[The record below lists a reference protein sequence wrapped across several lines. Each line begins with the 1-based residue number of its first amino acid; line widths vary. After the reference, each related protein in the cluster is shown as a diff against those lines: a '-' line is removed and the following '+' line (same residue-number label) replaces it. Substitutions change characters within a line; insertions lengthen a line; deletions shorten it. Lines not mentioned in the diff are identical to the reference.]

1 MYPVIDN
8 SHVPFLGVFHWLSG
22 LLYVYICLTVGGN
35 IAFPALIS
43 CWFPWEPTMSC
54 PSCGS
59 ENKAEFAAE
68 MIVHFAGLENVDEP
82 GVWVFPKLLVCLD
95 CGFSQ
100 LTVPKSE
107 LALLARDTGA
117 KGASAQ

>member
-1 MYPVIDN
+1 
-8 SHVPFLGVFHWLSG
+8 
-22 LLYVYICLTVGGN
+22 
-35 IAFPALIS
+35 
-43 CWFPWEPTMSC
+43 MSC

-59 ENKAEFAAE
+59 ENNAEFAAE
-68 MIVHFAGLENVDEP
+68 MIIHFRGLENVDEP

-107 LALLARDTGA
+107 LALLARDTRA
-117 KGASAQ
+117 KGASAR